1 MWVYVELRPYG
12 CDTSSS
18 EDVLVRFRSISE
30 ARGFVKGVTSDESR
44 GFACIVSEDVARKGY
59 DLSRF
64 ERDPIPYPTGG
75 RALSDAESVVQ
86 AIPRR
91 EGFSLHIRQHQCNKD
106 SR

>member
-1 MWVYVELRPYG
+1 MWLYVELRPYG
-12 CDTSSS
+12 SDTSSS

-30 ARGFVKGVTSDESR
+30 AKAFVQGVTSDGSR

-59 DLSRF
+59 DLPRF
-64 ERDPIPYPTGG
+64 ERDPIPYPTGVMT
-75 RALSDAESVVQ
+75 RDDSESVVQ

-91 EGFSLHIRQHQCNKD
+91 DGFGLHKRQHQCNEE